1 MVQLQDDEEFE
12 PGKGVAEMIA
22 KLESGQP
29 LGPDPKYE
37 DLTTE
42 SAEEFSLRML
52 KYRQAY
58 EAQFLP
64 KKDWK
69 VGCLVFLLAINILPL
84 SAAVSMQAIMLT

>member
-1 MVQLQDDEEFE
+1 
-12 PGKGVAEMIA
+12 MIA

-29 LGPDPKYE
+29 LGPDPKYK
-37 DLTTE
+37 DLKTE

-64 KKDWK
+64 KRDWK
-69 VGCLVFLLAINILPL
+69 VGCLVFLPVVNILPF